1 MEITPD
7 TAASLGSKIAEL
19 DLTPEEL
26 RLLQGVLAE
35 PSEVDGFGQN
45 PVPDYL
51 RMIQKPVEQRWVD
64 QGSGDALWK
73 SDGTEAGVD
82 AVWSMHGGQT

>member
-7 TAASLGSKIAEL
+7 TAASLGNKIAAL
-19 DLTPEEL
+19 DLTAEEL

-35 PSEVDGFGQN
+35 PSEVEGFADN
-45 PVPDYL
+45 PVPKYL
-51 RMIQKPVEQRWVD
+51 PLIQGPVQQRYD
-64 QGSGDALWK
+64 IGASKGEELWK
-73 SDGTEAGVD
+73 SDGTE